1 MKKILALVLSLTL
14 LVMVTSRETMAFW
27 GGKDKKEKLTVWLPP
42 MGEND
47 EAVWKPIIQEFE
59 DANDV
64 DVTLEIIP
72 WSNYSEKY
80 AMGIASGQGP
90 DIGYMYAEMFPQ
102 FIEMGAVEDLTPY
115 LTEKDYE
122 EYTYIE
128 DGKMMGGLYG
138 LAIEA
143 ANPAVIYYNKDILA
157 SIGEDVPVTWEDFIR
172 CAVKATQDT
181 NNDGKTNQWGFSQ
194 GWGAPFF
201 GDLNWNWYG
210 FLWQAGGDIF
220 NEDLKSVKFNDEAG
234 LKTAQFLKDLK
245 YKYEV
250 LPPYNMA
257 QTNKE
262 MLQTT
267 FGTGKSLFSIY
278 LSSASTEILDRSFK
292 DLNYGMILSL
302 KDVDMGTFASVDQLV
317 LMSGAEDK
325 KLAFEL
331 IQFMLSPES
340 MTKFHKHHPR
350 APISKGESYQGDM
363 RMKEIVDTK
372 KGIYRPLVV
381 GPHGIE
387 IYEYLWKQ
395 LQMMMAGEKTPK
407 EALDNAA
414 EYANKLL
421 AKK

>member
-1 MKKILALVLSLTL
+1 MKKILVLVLSLIL
-14 LVMVTSRETMAFW
+14 LVTVTTKEAMAFW
-27 GGKDKKEKLTVWLPP
+27 DEKNKKEKITVWLPP

-47 EAVWKPIIQEFE
+47 EAIWKPIIKEFE
-59 DANDV
+59 DKNDV
-64 DVTLEIIP
+64 KVDLEIIP

-80 AMGIASGQGP
+80 ALGVASGQGP
-90 DIGYMYAEMFPQ
+90 DVGYMYAEMFPQ
-102 FIEMGAVEDLTPY
+102 FIQMGAVEDLTSY
-115 LTEKDYE
+115 LTKKDYE
-122 EYTYIE
+122 NYLYID

-143 ANPAVIYYNKDILA
+143 ANPAVIYYNKDILK
-157 SIGEDVPVTWEDFIR
+157 SIGEKVPITWNDFIR
-172 CAVKATQDT
+172 CAVKATKDT
-181 NNDGKTNQWGFSQ
+181 NNDGKIDQWGYSQ
-194 GWGAPFF
+194 GWGAPYF

-220 NEDLKSVKFNDEAG
+220 NKDLKTVKFNDKAG
-234 LKTAQFLKDLK
+234 IKTANFLKDLK
-245 YKYEV
+245 FKYNV
-250 LPPYNMA
+250 LPPYAMA

-267 FGTGKSLFSIY
+267 FGPGKSLFSIY
-278 LSSASTEILDRSFK
+278 LSSAATEILDRSFK

-317 LMSGAEDK
+317 LMSAAKDK
-325 KLAFEL
+325 KLAFDL

-350 APISKGESYQGDM
+350 APISKGESYQGDIN
-363 RMKEIVDTK
+363 MKDIIETK

-395 LQMMMAGEKTPK
+395 LQMMMIGEKTPE
-407 EALDNAA
+407 EALNNAA
-414 EYANKLL
+414 EYSNKLL
-421 AKK
+421 DKK